1 MAIQSRSN
9 VPVFI
14 YCLLSHPSA
23 GHTIYTLKTD
33 IRKQECAVNSDR
45 RPEKIDNLGM
55 FNVKGSRRFSYYD
68 QGPHLAVQPPKTS
81 RLSTNAGFDR
91 GDVQMP

>member
-45 RPEKIDNLGM
+45 RPEKIDHLVKFMKRVPAFQLLGPRPSLGGASSEDFSS
-55 FNVKGSRRFSYYD
+55 FNQRRI
-68 QGPHLAVQPPKTS
+68 
-81 RLSTNAGFDR
+81 
-91 GDVQMP
+91 